1 MTRLYGNI
9 LTERGWQHGHLLF
22 DGERIVGIDASPADP
37 AGNDDPYLLP
47 GFIDLHV
54 HGGDGA
60 DVMDGAEALA
70 RVARKH
76 AGHGTTALLATTVCA
91 DDALLRALL
100 PQLGNVCR
108 QRPVGAAEV
117 LGIHLEGP
125 YVSPHSLG
133 ALPDETRAATLAEV
147 DRYRALAP
155 VRVITLAPEIP
166 GHDTLIGEL
175 VQRGIRVQLGHGQGS
190 YEAAVAA
197 LAQGAAG
204 FTHLFNAMSPL
215 HHRAPG
221 MVGAALAHAEFSE
234 LIPDLIHVHP
244 GAMRAALRAIPR
256 LYCVTDATSLAGLPD
271 GQYGDGP
278 RAVHKCLGGVRLADG
293 RLAGSALT
301 MDQALRNLVGIG
313 LTLAGASACL
323 SRNPA
328 DYLGLSE
335 RGRLAVDAVA
345 DVVQFDRALC
355 LRGVWVAGEAVTPV
369 AKGAPAG

>member
-1 MTRLYGNI
+1 MTRLHGNI
-9 LTERGWQHGHLLF
+9 LTDQGWRHGALLLEN
-22 DGERIVGIDASPADP
+22 GRIAALDAGPADP

-60 DVMDGAEALA
+60 DVMDGAAALT

-76 AGHGTTALLATTVCA
+76 AAHGTTALLATTVCA
-91 DDALLRALL
+91 DDATLSALL
-100 PQLGNVCR
+100 PQLAEVCR
-108 QRPVGAAEV
+108 QRPAGAADV

-133 ALPDETRAATLAEV
+133 ALPDETRAAALAEV

-155 VRVITLAPEIP
+155 LRVLTLAPDVP
-166 GHDTLIGEL
+166 GHDALIGEL
-175 VQRGIRVQLGHGQGS
+175 ARRGIRVQLGHSQAS
-190 YEAAVAA
+190 YDEALAA
-197 LAQGAAG
+197 LRQGAAG

-215 HHRAPG
+215 QHRAPG

-244 GAMRAALRAIPR
+244 GAMRVALRAIPR
-256 LYCVTDATSLAGLPD
+256 LYCVTDAAPLAGLPD

-301 MDQALRNLVGIG
+301 MDQALRNLVGLG
-313 LTLAGASACL
+313 LSVADASARL

-335 RGRLAVDAVA
+335 RGRLAVGLVA
-345 DVVQFDRALC
+345 DVVRVERD
-355 LRGVWVAGEAVTPV
+355 LRLSGVWVAGEAV
-369 AKGAPAG
+369 APAEVSPDNV